1 MPPKLEFFDC
11 DQGTPE
17 WFQARCGVVTASTFS
32 DVLAKGEGKSRTKLL
47 YSIAAEILSGKPT
60 PSWGSNVHTERGH
73 EMEGEVRS
81 LYEAFLDHEIA
92 QVGFMRLGRIGC
104 SPDSLVGGNGLLEIK
119 TRLPHLQIEVLERGT
134 LPPENRAQVQGQ
146 LLVSGRE
153 WCDYRSYWPGL
164 PQLKLRVHRDETYL
178 KTLQDELDRFHT
190 DVDRIV
196 QKYR

>member
-1 MPPKLEFFDC
+1 MTPQLEIFDC
-11 DQGTPE
+11 AQGTPE
-17 WFQARCGVVTASTFS
+17 WLQSRCGIVTASTFS
-32 DVLAKGEGKSRTKLL
+32 DVLAKGEGKTRTKLL
-47 YSIAAEILSGKPT
+47 YSVAAEILSGKPV
-60 PSWGSNVHTERGH
+60 PSWGSNAHTERGH
-73 EMEGEVRS
+73 EMEPEVRN
-81 LYEAFLDHEIA
+81 LYEASCPDEVV

-104 SPDSLVGGNGLLEIK
+104 SPDSLVGDAGLLEIK

-164 PQLKLRVHRDETYL
+164 PQLKLRVPRDDAYL
-178 KTLQDELDRFHT
+178 QTLQDELDRFLN